1 VQAQDL
7 RINAE
12 FALEAKTSACES
24 AAFRTAPDKGRLA
37 RDLLLMPLSRALAAI
52 MSTFTKLISGF
63 VGNLKPDRAQGVS
76 GEILQLPPPKR
87 SGGMPLLQALDQ
99 RCSRREFSTRPL
111 SEQDL
116 SNLLWAAFGLNRS
129 DGGRTAPSALN
140 AQEIDVYAALA
151 GGLYV
156 YDAKSRALRL
166 IDRCDARRVT
176 GYQDFVDEAPLD
188 LIYVADSAHLRT
200 VPHDQRALFSGACA
214 GAIAQ
219 NVYLYCAS
227 AGLATVVRAW
237 LDRAALAKALRLGD
251 DQQVLLSQTVGY
263 PAG

>member
-1 VQAQDL
+1 
-7 RINAE
+7 
-12 FALEAKTSACES
+12 
-24 AAFRTAPDKGRLA
+24 
-37 RDLLLMPLSRALAAI
+37 

-76 GEILQLPPPKR
+76 GEVIQLPTPER
-87 SGGMPLLQALDQ
+87 SGGMPLFQALER
-99 RCSRREFSTRPL
+99 RCSQREFSTRPL

-129 DGGRTAPSALN
+129 GGGRTAPSALN

-151 GGLYV
+151 GGLYI
-156 YDAKSRALRL
+156 YDAKSHALRL
-166 IDRCDARRVT
+166 LDRCDARRVT